1 MGTRSTQAVL
11 DGYFSRYNGIEHGE
25 HSVSEEAYEGWV
37 RSRLRQLT
45 REGGV
50 DDGDAEAIVDALR
63 GLDEGQM
70 VPYPEAAATLRR
82 AARRRAHASACAPT
96 GAGSSMPS

>member
-1 MGTRSTQAVL
+1 MATPRTQRVL

-25 HSVSEEAYEGWV
+25 HSVSEEAYEVWV

-45 REGGV
+45 RDGGV

-63 GLDEGQM
+63 SLDEGADGA
-70 VPYPEAAATLRR
+70 VSRGR
-82 AARRRAHASACAPT
+82 GHVGRACATP
-96 GAGSSMPS
+96 G